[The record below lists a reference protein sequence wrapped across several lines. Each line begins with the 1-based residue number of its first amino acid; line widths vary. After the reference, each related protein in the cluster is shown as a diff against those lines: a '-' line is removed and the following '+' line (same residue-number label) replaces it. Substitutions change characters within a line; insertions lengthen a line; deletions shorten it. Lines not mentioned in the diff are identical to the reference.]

1 MAVVNKF
8 NVNNKQVTLDAD
20 IIENMSANDVSYNS
34 SLQYDDNTV
43 GDKLSELSQQV
54 IYDVTVNNDGVT
66 FTSLSE
72 LLSSENLSTL
82 IPSTVR
88 CGGMSI
94 RFLNSSDNKYIQA
107 RCMAQ
112 NFTTDVTQ
120 WQGVDDG
127 PTAASDNLVKSS
139 GVYNYLRNYVEK
151 SISENIINSQKCTYG
166 CIFGRDG
173 SIISGFS
180 QTEYCIS
187 DYIPVNGQNIT
198 ANSFNRDGYSSF
210 VVYNQIKELR
220 TIVNSSTYTYQQGDY
235 YVRIC
240 FKWDNKV
247 HNIRANYGDVL
258 LDYVEYSPIYGYLDG
273 VRKLENDI
281 HITSD
286 NLSPTIIK
294 PKKSFN
300 DITTTFKSV
309 FTALQLVQ
317 KFTGKWFISSFIYK
331 TTGSTLE
338 IYKCLIEDNILVNK
352 GFYETISLKSEWLA
366 PEYGTNVYVVP
377 YLKEIDFIPA
387 VKFFFA
393 DNLTINDN
401 GYIAAGQNISIKD
414 KHAIAFGI
422 IGAPPIEDSEIT
434 SISNYV
440 FPVRGKTIG
449 FLGDSI
455 TEMGYYVHSLSTLCE
470 CTCINYGIAATHIA
484 ATGTAWDEQKPPFEH
499 RVSEMSNDL
508 DAVVVFGGTNDFGHP
523 NTAVFGEF
531 TDYTDQNKYTFYAGL
546 HRMCKQL
553 YNKYRGKPII
563 IMLPIHHGYEV
574 DTPEVIFN
582 DDDTITEGTNPTTH
596 KTFLDYV
603 KAIKEVASYYS
614 FFVIDAY
621 AESGLNP
628 CLETSDAR
636 YYFTDGL
643 HPSSTGGLRLAKFM
657 KPELEKIFNSI

>member
-1 MAVVNKF
+1 M
-8 NVNNKQVTLDAD
+8 Q
-20 IIENMSANDVSYNS
+20 
-34 SLQYDDNTV
+34 
-43 GDKLSELSQQV
+43 
-54 IYDVTVNNDGVT
+54 
-66 FTSLSE
+66 
-72 LLSSENLSTL
+72 
-82 IPSTVR
+82 
-88 CGGMSI
+88 
-94 RFLNSSDNKYIQA
+94 
-107 RCMAQ
+107 
-112 NFTTDVTQ
+112 
-120 WQGVDDG
+120 
-127 PTAASDNLVKSS
+127 
-139 GVYNYLRNYVEK
+139 
-151 SISENIINSQKCTYG
+151 
-166 CIFGRDG
+166 
-173 SIISGFS
+173 
-180 QTEYCIS
+180 
-187 DYIPVNGQNIT
+187 
-198 ANSFNRDGYSSF
+198 
-210 VVYNQIKELR
+210 
-220 TIVNSSTYTYQQGDY
+220 
-235 YVRIC
+235 
-240 FKWDNKV
+240 
-247 HNIRANYGDVL
+247 
-258 LDYVEYSPIYGYLDG
+258 
-273 VRKLENDI
+273 KLENGI
-281 HITSD
+281 HILSD

-300 DITTTFKSV
+300 DITKTFDSV
-309 FTALQLVQ
+309 FTDLQLVQ

-331 TTGSTLE
+331 TTGSTLN

-377 YLKEIDFIPA
+377 YFKEIDFIPA
-387 VKFFFA
+387 VNFFFA

-440 FPVRGKTIG
+440 YPVRGKTIG

-455 TEMGYYVHSLSTLCE
+455 TEMGYYVSSLSTLCE
-470 CTCINYGIAATHIA
+470 CTCINYGNA
-484 ATGTAWDEQKPPFEH
+484 ATGTDWDKQKPPFEH

-508 DAVVVFGGTNDFGHP
+508 DAVVVFEGTNDFGHP

-553 YNKYRGKPII
+553 YNKYRCKPII

-643 HPSSTGGLRLAKFM
+643 HPSSIGGLRLAKFM